1 MGAYVEQQVSTLA
14 RCADEQA
21 EQCLG
26 ALVVL
31 VNELVTPH
39 AVHCLTC
46 LKWQAADFLAAEAG
60 LVLAWNVTLEYLD
73 VLTRVCGI
81 VVVVTD
87 EARWLEFVDER
98 VLLVELPVEWGWI
111 LVTVPLSVEPDGAD
125 FTIVCEQLGQLLIH
139 EVVVCRPVLVLPN
152 TADDLLAGTSHWV
165 LVARPVN
172 VRVVEVQLD
181 ALLVA
186 LVGKLLEHVAAEWC
200 GVNDVVFALLCVP
213 H

>member
-1 MGAYVEQQVSTLA
+1 M
-14 RCADEQA
+14 
-21 EQCLG
+21 
-26 ALVVL
+26 
-31 VNELVTPH
+31 
-39 AVHCLTC
+39 
-46 LKWQAADFLAAEAG
+46 
-60 LVLAWNVTLEYLD
+60 
-73 VLTRVCGI
+73 
-81 VVVVTD
+81 VVVTD
-87 EARWLEFVDER
+87 EARWLELVDES

-139 EVVVCRPVLVLPN
+139 EVIICRPVLVLPN